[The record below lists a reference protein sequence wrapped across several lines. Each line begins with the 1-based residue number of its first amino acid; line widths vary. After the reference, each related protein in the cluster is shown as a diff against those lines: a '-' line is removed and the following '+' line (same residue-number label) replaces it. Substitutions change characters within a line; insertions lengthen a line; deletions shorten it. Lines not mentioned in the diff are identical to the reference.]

1 MSGVSIDSLL
11 IMLDRIIC
19 WKAIGQEASQVVFI
33 QVACPRQ
40 IEIDILLVPPMEDLL
55 FYAFKLAFVEVF
67 FIKRNNSNNKQIIS
81 AP

>member
-19 WKAIGQEASQVVFI
+19 WRAIGQEASQVVFI
-33 QVACPRQ
+33 QVACPWQ

-55 FYAFKLAFVEVF
+55 F
-67 FIKRNNSNNKQIIS
+67 
-81 AP
+81 